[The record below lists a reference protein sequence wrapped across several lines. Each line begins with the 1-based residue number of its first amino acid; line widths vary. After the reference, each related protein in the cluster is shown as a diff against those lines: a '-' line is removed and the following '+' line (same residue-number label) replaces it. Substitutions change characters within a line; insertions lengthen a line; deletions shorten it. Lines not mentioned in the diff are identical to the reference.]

1 MPSQIKVDEIKNV
14 AGQYKIKT
22 DTLEGQANT
31 ATNAKLHTDSTVESE
46 GGAATTKVS
55 QGLAKIYFALNCTG
69 TPANRGSFNVSTV
82 TDGGSGNM
90 TENFTSNMNDQNYST
105 SGIAG
110 GNAGT
115 WADSLDHYYVASP
128 CQTSSIQLAVSYHSS
143 LTDGERVAGQICGD
157 LA

>member
-1 MPSQIKVDEIKNV
+1 MSTLSADNYTGQSSTHTIKF
-14 AGQYKIKT
+14 AGT
-22 DTLEGQANT
+22 TFEGADSDGVLTIT
-31 ATNAKLHTDSTVESE
+31 AE
-46 GGAATTKVS
+46 GGSTKTNLQ
-55 QGLAKIYFALNCTG
+55 QGLVKAWFALNCTG

-82 TDGGSGNM
+82 TDGGTGNM
-90 TENFTSNMNDQNYST
+90 TENFTSNMNDQNYAT

-110 GNAGT
+110 GNSGT

-143 LTDGERVAGQICGD
+143 LTDGERVAGQVCGD

>member
-22 DTLEGQANT
+22 NVIEGQTT
-31 ATNAKLHTDSTVESE
+31 AGSITVQGEGTKTTNLQ
-46 GGAATTKVS
+46 
-55 QGLAKIYFALNCTG
+55 QGLAKIWFALNCTG

-82 TDGGSGNM
+82 TDNTAGDM
-90 TENFTSNMNDQNYST
+90 TENFTSNMNDQNYAT

-110 GNAGT
+110 GNSGS

-128 CQTSSIQLAVSYHSS
+128 CQTSSIRLAISYNTS
-143 LTDGERVAGQICGD
+143 LTDGERVSGQVSGD

>member
-1 MPSQIKVDEIKNV
+1 MSTLSADNYT
-14 AGQYKIKT
+14 GQ
-22 DTLEGQANT
+22 T
-31 ATNAKLHTDSTVESE
+31 ATHTIKFAGTTFEGADSDGVLTITAE
-46 GGAATTKVS
+46 GGSTKTNLQ
-55 QGLAKIYFALNCTG
+55 QGLVKAWFALNCTG

-82 TDGGSGNM
+82 TDGGTGNM
-90 TENFTSNMNDQNYST
+90 TENFTSNMNDQNYAT

-110 GNAGT
+110 GNSGT

-143 LTDGERVAGQICGD
+143 LTDGERVAGQVCGD